1 MFSQALYSAEQ
12 IFTQT
17 KTSLE
22 NTINRYDVLTF
33 SLSTLNELTKKY
45 DDEPLTANQMV
56 AARNALEKSM
66 YSLASDTEN
75 SGIKVYGPGDVFGF
89 YNGQTYLTFQEAEN
103 QSWFQD
109 LMDGFQESFSSF
121 ILCPVESIPENDP
134 ANAIPGKRFERVL
147 GFARIIK
154 NPENYHECIGVV
166 RIDLNEIY
174 VQKILE
180 QNNLYHDYVS
190 YVETKSGE
198 LILAGQSFYSGR
210 FSGFLPETCDT
221 NGSWVPVNVQ
231 GSRYLLRK
239 EPIGKYNA
247 VLVNIIPE
255 EEIFAQLSSVRQ
267 TAVLV
272 ACAAVLFSLILA
284 FFLAGSIGKRTQYLA
299 GIMRSVKT
307 GNLRKAEEKMG
318 QDEIG
323 VLASS
328 YNYMVDEMHQLMKSA
343 YQNGQRLKN
352 AELRLL
358 QAQINPHF
366 LYNTLD
372 MISFFNERNQTEEVQ
387 GAISALVRFYRITLS
402 KGKDFV
408 TLREELQ
415 HVYYYVFLENMRYG
429 GRIHLQLSVPQELQ
443 SYTILKTTLQP
454 IVENAILHGIMCKP
468 EKKRTHYYFSQR
480 ARRGYSHH
488 SGG

>member
-1 MFSQALYSAEQ
+1 
-12 IFTQT
+12 
-17 KTSLE
+17 
-22 NTINRYDVLTF
+22 
-33 SLSTLNELTKKY
+33 
-45 DDEPLTANQMV
+45 
-56 AARNALEKSM
+56 
-66 YSLASDTEN
+66 
-75 SGIKVYGPGDVFGF
+75 
-89 YNGQTYLTFQEAEN
+89 
-103 QSWFQD
+103 
-109 LMDGFQESFSSF
+109 
-121 ILCPVESIPENDP
+121 
-134 ANAIPGKRFERVL
+134 
-147 GFARIIK
+147 
-154 NPENYHECIGVV
+154 
-166 RIDLNEIY
+166 
-174 VQKILE
+174 
-180 QNNLYHDYVS
+180 
-190 YVETKSGE
+190 
-198 LILAGQSFYSGR
+198 
-210 FSGFLPETCDT
+210 
-221 NGSWVPVNVQ
+221 
-231 GSRYLLRK
+231 
-239 EPIGKYNA
+239 
-247 VLVNIIPE
+247 
-255 EEIFAQLSSVRQ
+255 
-267 TAVLV
+267 
-272 ACAAVLFSLILA
+272 
-284 FFLAGSIGKRTQYLA
+284 
-299 GIMRSVKT
+299 
-307 GNLRKAEEKMG
+307 
-318 QDEIG
+318 
-323 VLASS
+323 
-328 YNYMVDEMHQLMKSA
+328 MKSA